1 MIAQQIMNNQEQIQ
15 PRNLAITDADR
26 IENLAA
32 HLVKQKSK
40 NRPAILGINLLN
52 KET

>member
-32 HLVKQKSK
+32 PRMKKKSK
-40 NRPAILGINLLN
+40 NQPAMLGINLLN
-52 KET
+52 KQT